1 MFLTHDG
8 KNYNASHIGWYRPV
22 REELT
27 IYVEFMGG
35 LKLKLKYE
43 DESQFDSAVDDIESS
58 SEAGGGG
65 GGGGGGGVVPEP
77 DDPKSI
83 TVYTPI
89 LNEWIALSTKSQNS
103 VPLDE
108 ESSDY
113 VFQIWKFHDGT
124 LWLRMGD
131 GSLVAAG
138 SGHLYNYL
146 VDLGTAQDAI
156 EQTWRA
162 EVVNDPTLFLTE
174 SDRTF
179 VKMASGERLVS
190 LKPYSADDAPNN
202 AIAISES
209 GKGSVMDMRSTLL
222 YDNNNA
228 SLGNAEGQ
236 LTPWKKVYDSSGRMW
251 MRFPNADKSK
261 GPVVVQKPLENPTPA
276 TIFAAYYI
284 SNKFNKVVAEM
295 ADGSYVEMDAETTTI
310 YLLSEARSNGGF
322 ADTRSY
328 VELGGFLGQFYEWE
342 DGFVDEMSIEVE
354 STYIKNGDV
363 YERCILN
370 GAGLAS
376 PTEQQVKSL
385 GISRIYHNHWGTT
398 AIMMGLPDESGFK
411 SQSGSAILYNKST
424 RLGNCLSFFFP
435 WKKVVSDDAKPRLE
449 VTIDCDGVRPQRFMT
464 LYRSTNYEIRRLA
477 FDDADNPSWSN
488 LREWLGFYPDN
499 SKVVNTLVKEG
510 GSNNTPPGNGQL
522 TGYFPNGY
530 YFVLVNSCGYS
541 TTLMFDA
548 IVFQTKWRNE
558 NNRYYPDRDIWIDT
572 QNASSATKAVMVKC
586 EHFLVSLTD
595 ENSPMSSK
603 DLFDENIDLS
613 SVKWLIYDGSKY
625 VQFEDTEFRQFY
637 TTFNT
642 TSSYATVQKLGPAL
656 PMFLADGVIK
666 FEKKYDRETYL
677 PFDSL
682 DHSFSPEFPED
693 YRYFGG
699 QTYVA
704 SLANAA
710 EPTDDQII
718 KSITVDNWEYAYL
731 FPMNATY
738 ITKSGKTGTLTE
750 TSFIYDRNHFYF
762 FLPGL
767 LAQSWLKP
775 EPFKW
780 PVFLPSKISPLD
792 GKETYIKT
800 SSEHLFYCMV
810 TIPEKNPLTGDY
822 YNVKSVIVVD
832 DSSVPGKSGGASAQ
846 TFFYD
851 RQAIDFES
859 NEPPVT
865 VRPATRAPFFT
876 HHGIFFKKERMILPI
891 ESYVPPEKDWKGDSY
906 VPSSSK
912 TAAPTDAQIVVK
924 ITPEA
929 GKFTVNYKDGNGT
942 TVPATQMLYDLD
954 KYGITP
960 RGVVLASE
968 HSMGK
973 SVTQRN
979 VPPAGVVA
987 ADVAGADP
995 DPDKRIEK
1003 WRWLEATEMYLKH
1016 YADGSV
1022 KSFSLLSGAGNFYV
1036 NGVLENPG
1044 KYFVVNFRKSM
1055 V

>member
-8 KNYNASHIGWYRPV
+8 KNYNASHIGRYRPV

-83 TVYTPI
+83 TVYTPV

-103 VPLDE
+103 VPLGE

-146 VDLGTAQDAI
+146 VDLGMAQDAI

-179 VKMASGERLVS
+179 VKLASGERLVS

-222 YDNNNA
+222 YDNNKV

-236 LTPWKKVYDSSGRMW
+236 FTPWKKVYDESGRMW
-251 MRFPNADKSK
+251 MRFLNTDKSK
-261 GPVVVQKPLENPTPA
+261 GPVMVEKPLENPTPA

-284 SNKFNKVVAEM
+284 SNKFNMIVAEM
-295 ADGSYVEMDAETTTI
+295 ADGSYVEKSAEFTF
-310 YLLSEARSNGGF
+310 YLVSEARSNGGF

-328 VELGGFLGQFYEWE
+328 RDMGGCFGLFYEWE
-342 DGFVDEMSIEVE
+342 DGFSDELYIDVE
-354 STYIKNGDV
+354 STYTKNGDV
-363 YERCILN
+363 YEHCVLR
-370 GAGLAS
+370 GTGYAS
-376 PTEQQVKSL
+376 PTEQQVKTL
-385 GISRIYHNHWGTT
+385 GLSRIYFNHWSTSVQQL
-398 AIMMGLPDESGFK
+398 GLPDESGVK
-411 SQSGSAILYNKST
+411 TNVSSTPNLYNFNV
-424 RLGNCLSFFFP
+424 RLGENRSFFFP

-449 VTIDCDGVRPQRFMT
+449 MTIDCDGVRPQRFMT

-499 SKVVNTLVKEG
+499 SRVVNTLVKEG
-510 GSNNTPPGNGQL
+510 GSNTTPPGNGQL
-522 TGYFPNGY
+522 TGYFPNGV
-530 YFVLVNSCGYS
+530 YFVLVNSCGGN

-548 IVFQTKWRNE
+548 VVFQTKWRNE

-586 EHFLVSLTD
+586 EHFLISLTD
-595 ENSPMSSK
+595 ENSPISSK

-613 SVKWLIYDGSKY
+613 SVKWFIYDGSKY
-625 VQFEDTEFRQFY
+625 VQFNGANFGQFY

-642 TSSYATVQKLGPAL
+642 ASSYATVQKLGPGL
-656 PMFLADGVIK
+656 VMFLADGVIK
-666 FEKKYDRETYL
+666 FEKKYDRVTYL

-682 DHSFSPEFPED
+682 DHSFSPEFPEGC
-693 YRYFGG
+693 RYYGG

-710 EPTDDQII
+710 EPTNDQII
-718 KSITVDNWEYAYL
+718 KSITVDDWEYAYL
-731 FPMNATY
+731 FPMSATY

-750 TSFIYDRNHFYF
+750 TSFIYNRNKFYL
-762 FLPGL
+762 FLPGI
-767 LAQSWLKP
+767 LAQEWLKP
-775 EPFKW
+775 KPFKW
-780 PVFLPSKISPLD
+780 PIFLPPKISPLD
-792 GKETYIKT
+792 GKETRITFIGTELLY
-800 SSEHLFYCMV
+800 LAPPV
-810 TIPEKNPLTGDY
+810 PEKNPVTDEYYTTNSILIIDVDSTPGMEAFDTERKFVDRTPADY
-822 YNVKSVIVVD
+822 
-832 DSSVPGKSGGASAQ
+832 ASK
-846 TFFYD
+846 
-851 RQAIDFES
+851 
-859 NEPPVT
+859 EPPIT
-865 VRPATRAPFFT
+865 VAPATTKPLGISQYTPFFKRET
-876 HHGIFFKKERMILPI
+876 MVLPI
-891 ESYVPPEKDWKGDSY
+891 ESYVPPEKDWKGDPY

-912 TAAPTDAQIVVK
+912 TATPTDAQTIVK

-929 GKFTVNYKDGNGT
+929 DKFTVHYENGQADT
-942 TVPATQMLYDLD
+942 FAATQMMYDLD

-968 HSMGK
+968 HTMGK

-1003 WRWLEATEMYLKH
+1003 WRWLEDTEMYLKH

-1022 KSFSLLSGAGNFYV
+1022 RSFSLMSSVGNFYV

-1044 KYFVVNFRKSM
+1044 KYFVVNFRKTM